1 MNTKHPLRHT
11 MPACLSLTVAVL
23 GANALAAENPG
34 AHRHG
39 HAQLQM
45 AVEANR
51 VELIFTSPAHNLA
64 GFERDARTPEE
75 EQRLEDIVQWLSSQP
90 LVDMNAGSCTVTA
103 AEVHASGAHHDGHQ
117 DEHHEDHGHDD
128 QHHHDHHGH
137 DGHDDHEQESHRE
150 YEVTQQLNCSDVSA
164 GQTFTAEVIARFP
177 AIEVLSVQWVSET
190 AQGSARLEGGQTGF
204 SLED

>member
-11 MPACLSLTVAVL
+11 LPACLSLTVVVL
-23 GANALAAENPG
+23 GANALATENPG

-39 HAQLQM
+39 HAQLQV

-51 VELIFTSPAHNLA
+51 VDLIFTSPAHNLA

-75 EQRLEDIVQWLSSQP
+75 EQRLEDIAEWLSSQP

-103 AEVHASGAHHDGHQ
+103 AEVHASGAPHDRHHQ
-117 DEHHEDHGHDD
+117 D
-128 QHHHDHHGH
+128 HHDHHDH
-137 DGHDDHEQESHRE
+137 DDDGHGQEGHRE
-150 YEVTQQLNCSDVSA
+150 YEVTQQLDCSDMSA
-164 GQTFTAEVIARFP
+164 DQTFTAEVMARFP
-177 AIEVLSVQWVSET
+177 EIEVLSVQWVSET

-204 SLED
+204 SLGD

>member
-11 MPACLSLTVAVL
+11 LPACLSLTVAVL

-34 AHRHG
+34 AHRHGHG

-75 EQRLEDIVQWLSSQP
+75 EQRLEDIAQWLSSQP
-90 LVDMNAGSCTVTA
+90 LVDTNAGSCTVTA
-103 AEVHASGAHHDGHQ
+103 ADVHASGAHHDGHQ

-137 DGHDDHEQESHRE
+137 DDHEQEGHRE
-150 YEVTQQLNCSDVSA
+150 YEVTQQLDCSGVSA
-164 GQTFTAEVIARFP
+164 GQTFTAEVMARFP

-204 SLED
+204 SLGD